1 MARAVII
8 VLASITLVEAGAA
21 FAMLLLL
28 WKRSK
33 RIDLRNAL
41 LDRRIAAIGEVIV
54 DLYPEQGSVSQSR
67 TAKKAKALGVL
78 RRIEDHDLDEVRI
91 AIHEVN
97 RPKFQGD
104 L

>member
-1 MARAVII
+1 M
-8 VLASITLVEAGAA
+8 
-21 FAMLLLL
+21 
-28 WKRSK
+28 
-33 RIDLRNAL
+33 
-41 LDRRIAAIGEVIV
+41 IV

>member
-1 MARAVII
+1 MARAIII

-41 LDRRIAAIGEVIV
+41 LDRRM
-54 DLYPEQGSVSQSR
+54 
-67 TAKKAKALGVL
+67 L
-78 RRIEDHDLDEVRI
+78 R
-91 AIHEVN
+91 
-97 RPKFQGD
+97 PSGK
-104 L
+104 